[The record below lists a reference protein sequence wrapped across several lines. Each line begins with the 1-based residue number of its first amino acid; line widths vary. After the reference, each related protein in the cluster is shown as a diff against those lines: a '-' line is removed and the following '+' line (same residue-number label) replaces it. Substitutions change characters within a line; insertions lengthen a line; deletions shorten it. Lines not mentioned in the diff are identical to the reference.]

1 MKRLAVCRPTGDRS
15 RQTVASSFP
24 PGFSLMEVLL
34 ATAILLGSVIVIGE
48 LIGIGRRH
56 AESARELAKAQL
68 LCQSKMNELLAG
80 AASLEGVDAELLEE
94 PETEQPIPE
103 TSSADSES
111 PESAA
116 PPGALAWWYSVEVLD
131 AAHPALAAVRV
142 TVWKAQ
148 DEESKRRYVYSM
160 VRWMPASRSGEGF
173 STDNMV
179 FGGL

>member
-1 MKRLAVCRPTGDRS
+1 MKRAAVCRRTSGRS
-15 RQTVASSFP
+15 RQTTTSSFP

-68 LCQSKMNELLAG
+68 LCQSKMSELLAG
-80 AASLEGVDAELLEE
+80 AASLEEVDAELLEE
-94 PETEQPIPE
+94 PETEQLIPK

-111 PESAA
+111 AGSTV
-116 PPGALAWWYSVEVLD
+116 PPGALAWWYSVEILE

-160 VRWMPASRSGEGF
+160 VRWMPASGSGDGLTTENGLFEGF
-173 STDNMV
+173 
-179 FGGL
+179 